1 MNPHSSI
8 AEEGTNGVPEGTS
21 RLVIYALAS
30 EGAALDGS
38 VRRALS
44 ALRAHATR
52 LVVVVATSLRASD
65 RQELVDLADRVV
77 VGPAEKFE
85 PSFYAVALAHSSANA
100 WDEIL
105 LTGDSWFGPVD
116 DFAPLFSR
124 MSGGSADFW
133 QLAESRQ
140 GLVRDFPDQG
150 FPRRSWPWT
159 WTVVRRSAIEHAAWA
174 EYWRHPRDSF
184 PVDGGEEELRA
195 HLEAAGLVG
204 DHAYLKADFPDGHP
218 TVFAADRLL
227 DAGCPIAS
235 RVPFS
240 LYPPFLQQHAVIGRD
255 TVRALHAHGYPLE
268 VVWPTLARTV
278 PAKALNANAGMLEV
292 IPRRSP
298 ALEVRL
304 RIAVVAYVSDVSLAD
319 ELLRYVE
326 NVPEG
331 FDLYVT
337 TTDGIKA
344 SRLRAMLDDRPTLG
358 AKMIDIRVTPTG
370 GGGDMGDFFVGCRDV
385 IASDEYDLIVKA
397 HVRRKRAKT
406 AKVRRYFRRYQW
418 DNVLG
423 SPSHVSGILALFAK
437 EPGLGMVFPP
447 MIHIG
452 YQTMGRGW
460 ARYRDRALALLKR
473 LDVRVPV
480 DRITPL
486 APYGATWIARP
497 AALRRVASL
506 PWTYSEYKSFP
517 DLGRVQERVLVP
529 AAAAD
534 GFHVRTVLTPDH
546 AAISHTALEFKADQL
561 MSTTTGYPVDQI
573 TLLHRAGATGR
584 GGPVGLSR
592 MYLRINHPRVARI
605 TLPVMAVAERW
616 FLRVRDLRH
625 RSAARRVGR
634 TSGKDA

>member
-1 MNPHSSI
+1 MNARSSI
-8 AEEGTNGVPEGTS
+8 ADQDTDAVSQAAN

-30 EGAALDGS
+30 EGAALDGA
-38 VRRALS
+38 VRRALA
-44 ALRAHATR
+44 ALREHATR
-52 LVVVVATSLRASD
+52 LVVVVTTSLHASD
-65 RQELVDLADRVV
+65 RRELGALADKVV
-77 VGPAEKFE
+77 VGPADRFE
-85 PSFYAVALAHSSANA
+85 PSFYDVALVHGSANG

-105 LTGDSWFGPVD
+105 LTGDSWFGPVS
-116 DFAPLFSR
+116 DFGQLFSR
-124 MSGGSADFW
+124 MSGGTADFW
-133 QLAESRQ
+133 QLAESRP
-140 GLVRDFPDQG
+140 GLVRDFPAQG

-159 WTVVRRSAIEHAAWA
+159 WTVVRRSAIEHSAWA
-174 EYWRHPRDSF
+174 EYWRQRRGASAAEGDE
-184 PVDGGEEELRA
+184 DDLRV
-195 HLEAAGLVG
+195 HMQAAGLVG
-204 DHAYLKADFPDGHP
+204 DFAYSAADFPDGYP

-235 RVPFS
+235 RLPFS

-255 TVRALHAHGYPLE
+255 IVRALDARGYPLE
-268 VVWPTLARTV
+268 DLWPTLARTV
-278 PAKALNANAGMLEV
+278 PSKALNTNAGMLEV
-292 IPRRSP
+292 IPRHSP
-298 ALEVRL
+298 ASDARHRV
-304 RIAVVAYVSDVSLAD
+304 AVVAYISDVSLAD
-319 ELLRYVE
+319 ELLRYIE
-326 NVPEG
+326 NVPHG
-331 FDLYVT
+331 FDLFVT

-344 SRLRAMLDDRPTLG
+344 AQLRSILSARTTLG

-406 AKVRRYFRRYQW
+406 AKMRRYFRRYQW

-423 SPSHVSGILALFAK
+423 SPSHVSGIIALFDR

-447 MIHIG
+447 MLHIG

-460 ARYRDRALALLKR
+460 GRHRGRALALLKR
-473 LDVRVPV
+473 LHVLVPV
-480 DRITPL
+480 DDISPL

-497 AALRRVASL
+497 DALRRVASV
-506 PWTYSEYKSFP
+506 PWTYADYKSSP
-517 DLGRVQERVLVP
+517 DLGRVQERILVP

-546 AAISHTALEFKADQL
+546 AAIAHTALEFKADQL

-592 MYLRINHPRVARI
+592 MYLRINHPRLSAI
-605 TLPVMAVAERW
+605 MLPVLAVLERW
-616 FLRVRDLRH
+616 FLRARDLRD
-625 RSAARRVGR
+625 RRTARKVDRVA
-634 TSGKDA
+634 GKGE